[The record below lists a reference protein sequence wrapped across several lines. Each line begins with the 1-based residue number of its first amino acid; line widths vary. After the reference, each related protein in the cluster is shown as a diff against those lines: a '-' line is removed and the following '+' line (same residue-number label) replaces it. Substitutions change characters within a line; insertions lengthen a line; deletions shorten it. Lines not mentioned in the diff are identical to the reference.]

1 MSQSGGAQKSEHV
14 IFVRCTKEQHERV
27 ELEAKRRGVTVAAFV
42 RTVLLEELDFSTA
55 RADARAKP
63 L

>member
-1 MSQSGGAQKSEHV
+1 MPSPGAQKSGHV
-14 IFVRCTKEQHERV
+14 LFVRCTKEQYERV

-42 RTVLLEELDFSTA
+42 RSVLLEELDFATA
-55 RADARAKP
+55 RTDARAKP

>member
-1 MSQSGGAQKSEHV
+1 MAPSAQKSECV
-14 IFVRCTKEQHERV
+14 LYVRCTKEQYDRV
-27 ELEAKRRGVTVAAFV
+27 ELEARKRGVTVAAFV
-42 RTVLLEELDFSTA
+42 RSVLLEELDFSTA